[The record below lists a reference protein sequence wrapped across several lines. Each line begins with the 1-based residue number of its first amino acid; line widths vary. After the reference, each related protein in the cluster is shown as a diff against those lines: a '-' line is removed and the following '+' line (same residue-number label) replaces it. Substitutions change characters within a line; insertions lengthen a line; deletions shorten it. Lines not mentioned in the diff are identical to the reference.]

1 MKLFLTLLLLSHT
14 VLAAEV
20 ATLTPSRISKEFFLS
35 LTDDA
40 LFIAGEKQFMT
51 HACRFKTTINMAT
64 NMRENNLPE
73 VCRAEISKF
82 LLNAGYSALDAQ
94 TFIKK

>member
-1 MKLFLTLLLLSHT
+1 MKLFLALLCLSHA
-14 VLAAEV
+14 VFAAEV
-20 ATLTPSRISKEFFLS
+20 ATLTPSRISKEFLLS
-35 LTDDA
+35 LTDEA
-40 LFIAGEKQFMT
+40 LFTAGEKQFMA
-51 HACRFKTTINMAT
+51 HACRFKTTIGIGT

-82 LLNAGYSALDAQ
+82 LINAGYKALDAQ